1 MSLSIF
7 YGSVFG
13 NAQNVAEKL
22 HEHLLGNG
30 IESNV
35 VTKPTV
41 EDFHNATAIFVV
53 TSSCGQGEVPPNLEE
68 VISEI
73 DEQRPNLNDKR
84 FAVATLGDSSY
95 VDTYCGAGKK
105 VFKILED
112 CNGKAIAPLLEVDA
126 IETFEADVDVI
137 EWVDGIINDLTQ

>member
-22 HEHLLGNG
+22 QEHLSANG

-35 VTKPTV
+35 VTKPQV
-41 EDFHNATAIFVV
+41 QDFKNATAIFVV

-68 VISEI
+68 VIDEI
-73 DEQRPNLNDKR
+73 GEQKPDLKDKS

-95 VDTYCGAGKK
+95 VDTFCGAGKK
-105 VFKILED
+105 VFKVLED

-137 EWVDGIINDLTQ
+137 EWVDGIIGDLAQ